1 VSEHSER
8 PMTDPVLG
16 DVDLTDPDIYVE
28 RVPLEEFALLRRT
41 APVWW
46 NAQTYESSSFR
57 DGGFWVL
64 SKHADV
70 KAVSSAREGWSTAE
84 KGSIISYEGGRLE
97 EGDFEMQR
105 LLLLNMDPPHHT
117 EVRGVISKGCFTPR
131 AISKLEDGLRERA
144 HRIVAD
150 AVAKGE
156 GNFVTDMAAELPLQ
170 ALADV
175 VGFPQE
181 DRSKIFDWS
190 NQMIGAEDPDFA
202 GDPMVAATELLAYA
216 YTMGEERR
224 ACPMGDVV
232 TRLVQADSPDGAL
245 SSEEFGYF
253 VLILAVA
260 GNETTRNAITHG
272 MQAFFDHP
280 EEWERFKAERPATTA
295 DEIVRWSTPVVA
307 FQRTATE
314 DTEVGGQEI
323 AKGQRVGL
331 FYASANRDEEVFTDP
346 DRFDVGREH
355 NPHVG
360 FGGGGAHYC
369 IGANLARM
377 EINLIFEAIADLAP
391 DISSL
396 GPPRRL
402 RMGWLN
408 GVKELPVRHAP

>member
-1 VSEHSER
+1 MGRV
-8 PMTDPVLG
+8 TDTLLDG
-16 DVDLTDPDIYVE
+16 LDLTSPDLYAE

-46 NAQTYESSSFR
+46 NAQTVEGSGFS

-64 SKHADV
+64 SRHADV
-70 KAVSSAREGWSTAE
+70 KEVSCAREGWSVAE
-84 KGSIISYEGGRLE
+84 NGSIIAFEGQRIE
-97 EGDFEMQR
+97 DSIDMQR

-117 EVRGVISKGCFTPR
+117 EVRGIINKGCFTPR

-144 HRIVAD
+144 HRIVEQ
-150 AVAKGE
+150 AVARGD

-181 DRSKIFDWS
+181 DRARIFEWS
-190 NQMIGAEDPDFA
+190 NQMIGASDPDFE
-202 GDPMVAATELLAYA
+202 GDPLVAATELLAYA
-216 YTMGEERR
+216 YEMGEDRR
-224 ACPMGDVV
+224 ACPVGDVV

-245 SSEEFGYF
+245 SSEEFGWF
-253 VLILAVA
+253 IMILAVA

-280 EEWERFKAERPATTA
+280 DQWERFRTERPATAA
-295 DEIVRWSTPVVA
+295 DEIVRWATPVVS
-307 FQRTATE
+307 FQRTALT
-314 DTEVGGQEI
+314 DQVVGGQEI
-323 AKGQRVGL
+323 AAGQRVGL
-331 FYASANRDEEVFTDP
+331 FYASANRDEAVFTDP
-346 DRFDVGREH
+346 NRFDIGRDP

-360 FGGGGAHYC
+360 FGGGGAHFC

-391 DISSL
+391 DIAPL
-396 GPPRRL
+396 GPPKRL

-408 GVKELPVRHAP
+408 GVKELPVRYR

>member
-1 VSEHSER
+1 
-8 PMTDPVLG
+8 MTDPVLG

-144 HRIVAD
+144 HRIVAE

-181 DRSKIFDWS
+181 DRSRIFDWS
-190 NQMIGAEDPDFA
+190 NQMIGAEDPDFD

-307 FQRTATE
+307 FQRTATQ

-323 AKGQRVGL
+323 TKGQRVGL

-408 GVKELPVRHAP
+408 GVKELPVRYTA

>member
-1 VSEHSER
+1 MADILEG
-8 PMTDPVLG
+8 L
-16 DVDLTDPDIYVE
+16 DLTSPDLYAQ

-46 NAQTYESSSFR
+46 NAQTPQQHSFD

-64 SKHADV
+64 SRHEDV
-70 KAVSSAREGWSTAE
+70 KAVSCARDGWSTAE
-84 KGSIISYEGGRLE
+84 NGSIVAF
-97 EGDFEMQR
+97 EGDIGRDALDLQR

-117 EVRGVISKGCFTPR
+117 EVRGIVSKGCFTPR
-131 AISKLEDGLRERA
+131 AIGKLEDGLRERA
-144 HRIVAD
+144 HRIVAEAAARD
-150 AVAKGE
+150 D

-181 DRSKIFDWS
+181 DRARIFEWS
-190 NQMIGAEDPDFA
+190 NTMIGSADPDFE
-202 GDPMVAATELLAYA
+202 GDPEASAAELLAYA
-216 YTMGEERR
+216 YAMGEERR

-232 TRLVQADSPDGAL
+232 TRLVEADSPDGAL
-245 SSEEFGYF
+245 SPEEFGYF
-253 VLILAVA
+253 ILILAVA

-280 EEWERFKAERPATTA
+280 EEWARFKEERPATAA
-295 DEIVRWSTPVVA
+295 DEIVRWATPVVA
-307 FQRTATE
+307 FQRTATV
-314 DTEVGGQEI
+314 DHVIGGQEI
-323 AKGQRVGL
+323 AAGQRVGL
-331 FYASANRDEEVFTDP
+331 FYASANRDEEVFAEP
-346 DRFDVGREH
+346 DRFDIDRDP

-360 FGGGGAHYC
+360 FGGGGAHFC

-377 EINLIFEAIADLAP
+377 EIGLIFEAIADLAP
-391 DISSL
+391 DIAPL

-408 GVKELPVRHAP
+408 GVKELPVRYR

>member
-1 VSEHSER
+1 
-8 PMTDPVLG
+8 MADTVLG
-16 DVDLTDPDIYVE
+16 DVDLTNPDIYAE
-28 RVPLEEFALLRRT
+28 RVPLEEFAVLRKT

-46 NAQTYESSSFR
+46 NAQTYQSSSFR

-181 DRSKIFDWS
+181 DRAKIFDWS
-190 NQMIGAEDPDFA
+190 NQMIGATDPDFT
-202 GDPMVAATELLAYA
+202 GDPLVAATEILAYG
-216 YTMGEERR
+216 YTLGEERR
-224 ACPMGDVV
+224 TCPMDDVV
-232 TRLVQADSPDGAL
+232 TRLVQADSPDCAL

-280 EEWERFKAERPATTA
+280 DEWERFKAERPSTTA

-307 FQRTATE
+307 FQRTATA

-323 AKGQRVGL
+323 TKGQRVGL

-391 DISSL
+391 DITSL
-396 GPPRRL
+396 GPPKRL

-408 GVKELPVRHAP
+408 GVKELPVRYAP

>member
-1 VSEHSER
+1 
-8 PMTDPVLG
+8 MADTMLDG
-16 DVDLTDPDIYVE
+16 MDLTDPDLYAE

-46 NAQTYESSSFR
+46 NAQTVESSGFS

-64 SKHADV
+64 SRHEDV
-70 KAVSSAREGWSTAE
+70 RAVSCAREGWSAWE
-84 KGSIISYEGGRLE
+84 NGSIIAFEGQPIE
-97 EGDFEMQR
+97 DSIDMQR

-131 AISKLEDGLRERA
+131 AIAKLEDGLRERA

-150 AVAKGE
+150 AVARGE

-181 DRSKIFDWS
+181 DRARIFDWS
-190 NQMIGAEDPDFA
+190 NQMIGATDPDFT
-202 GDPMVAATELLAYA
+202 GDPLVAATEILAYG
-216 YTMGEERR
+216 YTLGEERR
-224 ACPMGDVV
+224 TCPMDDVI

-245 SSEEFGYF
+245 SSEEFGWF
-253 VLILAVA
+253 IMILAVA

-272 MQAFFDHP
+272 MQAFFDNP
-280 EEWERFKAERPATTA
+280 EQWEHFKAERPATMA
-295 DEIVRWSTPVVA
+295 DEVVRWATPVVA

-314 DTEVGGQEI
+314 DTEVGGQAI
-323 AKGQRVGL
+323 AKGDRVGL
-331 FYASANRDEEVFTDP
+331 FYASANRDEAVFTDP
-346 DRFDVGREH
+346 NRFDITRDP

-360 FGGGGAHYC
+360 FGGGGAHFC

-391 DISSL
+391 DIAPL

-408 GVKELPVRHAP
+408 GVKELPVRYA

>member
-1 VSEHSER
+1 
-8 PMTDPVLG
+8 MDKTALG
-16 DVDLTDPDIYVE
+16 DVDLTDPDIYAQ
-28 RVPLEEFALLRRT
+28 RVPLEEFAVLRRT
-41 APVWW
+41 APIWW
-46 NAQTYESSSFR
+46 NAQTYQSSSFR

-97 EGDFEMQR
+97 EADFEMQR

-144 HRIVAD
+144 HRIVAE

-190 NQMIGAEDPDFA
+190 NQMIGAEDPDFD

-307 FQRTATE
+307 FQRTATA
-314 DTEVGGQEI
+314 DTEIGGQEI
-323 AKGQRVGL
+323 LKGQRVGL
-331 FYASANRDEEVFTDP
+331 FYASANRDEDVFTDP

-391 DISSL
+391 DISAL
-396 GPPRRL
+396 GPPKRL

-408 GVKELPVRHAP
+408 GVKELPVRYTA

>member
-1 VSEHSER
+1 
-8 PMTDPVLG
+8 MTDRPLEG
-16 DVDLTDPDIYVE
+16 MDLTDPDLYAQ
-28 RVPLEEFALLRRT
+28 RVPLAEFALLRRT

-46 NAQTYESSSFR
+46 NPQTPERHSFD

-64 SKHADV
+64 SRHADV
-70 KAVSSAREGWSTAE
+70 KAVSCAREGWSSWE
-84 KGSIISYEGGRLE
+84 NGSIVAF
-97 EGDFEMQR
+97 EGDIGREAIEAQR

-131 AISKLEDGLRERA
+131 AIARLEDGLRERA
-144 HRIVAD
+144 HRIVAE
-150 AVAKGE
+150 AVARRE

-181 DRSKIFDWS
+181 DRKRIFDWS
-190 NQMIGAEDPDFA
+190 NQMIGASDPDFV
-202 GDPMVAATELLAYA
+202 GDPAVAATELMAYGYA
-216 YTMGEERR
+216 MGEERR
-224 ACPMGDVV
+224 ACPMDDVV

-280 EEWERFKAERPATTA
+280 DQWERFVAERPATAA

-307 FQRTATE
+307 FQRTATA
-314 DTEVGGQEI
+314 DTQVGGREI
-323 AKGQRVGL
+323 RAGQRVGL

-346 DRFDVGREH
+346 DRFDIGRDP

-377 EINLIFEAIADLAP
+377 EINLIFEAIAEQAP
-391 DISSL
+391 RIAPL

-408 GVKELPVRHAP
+408 GVKDLPVRYG

>member
-1 VSEHSER
+1 
-8 PMTDPVLG
+8 MTHTIPAGL
-16 DVDLTDPDIYVE
+16 DLTSPDLYAE

-46 NAQTYESSSFR
+46 NAQTPESSGFS

-64 SKHADV
+64 SRHEDV
-70 KAVSSAREGWSTAE
+70 KAVSCAREGWSAWE
-84 KGSIISYEGGRLE
+84 NGSIVSFEGGRIE
-97 EGDFEMQR
+97 DSIDMQR

-117 EVRGVISKGCFTPR
+117 EVRGVINKGCFTPR
-131 AISKLEDGLRERA
+131 AIGKLEDGLRERA
-144 HRIVAD
+144 HRIVAE
-150 AVAKGE
+150 AVARGE

-181 DRSKIFDWS
+181 DRAKIFDWS
-190 NQMIGAEDPDFA
+190 NQMIGATDPDFT
-202 GDPMVAATELLAYA
+202 GDPLVAATEILAYG
-216 YTMGEERR
+216 YTLGEERR
-224 ACPMGDVV
+224 TCPMDDVV

-245 SSEEFGYF
+245 SSEEFGWF
-253 VLILAVA
+253 IMILAVA

-280 EEWERFKAERPATTA
+280 EQWELFKAERPVTAA
-295 DEIVRWSTPVVA
+295 DEIVRWATPVVA
-307 FQRTATE
+307 FQRTATADAE
-314 DTEVGGQEI
+314 IGGQVIE
-323 AKGQRVGL
+323 KGQRVGL
-331 FYASANRDEEVFTDP
+331 FYGSANRDEEVFEEP
-346 DRFDVGREH
+346 NRFDVLRDP

-360 FGGGGAHYC
+360 FGGGGVHFC

-391 DISSL
+391 DIAPL
-396 GPPRRL
+396 GDPKRL

-408 GVKELPVRHAP
+408 GVKELPVRYA

>member
-1 VSEHSER
+1 
-8 PMTDPVLG
+8 MTDSVLG
-16 DVDLTDPDIYVE
+16 DVDLTNPDIYVE

-70 KAVSSAREGWSTAE
+70 KAVSSARDGWSTAE

-97 EGDFEMQR
+97 EADFEMQR

-144 HRIVAD
+144 HRIVAE

-323 AKGQRVGL
+323 TKGQRVGL

-346 DRFDVGREH
+346 DRFDIGREH

-391 DISSL
+391 DITSL
-396 GPPRRL
+396 GPPKRL

-408 GVKELPVRHAP
+408 GVKELPVRYAP